1 MNESMMSTTATAEE
15 TFVSRE
21 SRLATVRHRVNA
33 QVLGVYL
40 ALALS
45 WIALSIASP
54 YFLTVDNI
62 RNVFVSASTL
72 ALIGAGLTMVMIAGE
87 IDLSVGAMQAFAG
100 SIAAEFIITQG
111 LPWPLGIVLALAFGT
126 VAGAISGIVAVIGR
140 LDTFIT
146 TLAMLGIAQG
156 TGFLLTGGQ
165 PLNGFPKHYS
175 VIGNGLV
182 GPVPVA
188 VIIMVVAYV
197 VLHVVLTQTEF
208 GLRIFAVGGNRSA
221 AVRVGIPSGRIVV
234 AVLALSGFLA
244 AVAGIIL
251 TSRLDAGSGD
261 YGGADLLP
269 AIAGVIIGG
278 TSLRG
283 GVGSLA
289 GTFAGVLIVATINNG
304 LTILNVQQFW
314 QQVVVGI
321 IIMCAVLIDQAA
333 KGYISV
339 GGGLRGRPGRP
350 REGR

>member
-1 MNESMMSTTATAEE
+1 MATSATAPTEQAPAQ
-15 TFVSRE
+15 RE
-21 SRLATVRHRVNA
+21 SRVRAARRRVNA
-33 QVLGVYL
+33 QVLGVYV
-40 ALALS
+40 ALAVS

-62 RNVFVSASTL
+62 RNVLISASTL
-72 ALIGAGLTMVMIAGE
+72 ALIGAGLTIVMVAGE

-100 SIAAEFIITQG
+100 SIAATFIVTHG
-111 LPWPLGIVLALAFGT
+111 LPWPVGILLALAFGT
-126 VAGAISGIVAVIGR
+126 LAGAISGVVAVIGR
-140 LDTFIT
+140 LDSFIT

-165 PLNGFPKHYS
+165 PVNGFPSDYGY
-175 VIGNGLV
+175 IGNGLV
-182 GPVPVA
+182 GPIPIA
-188 VIIMVVAYV
+188 VIIMLVAYV
-197 VLHVVLTQTEF
+197 VLHVLLTQTEF
-208 GLRIFAVGGNRSA
+208 GMRVYAVGGNRSA
-221 AVRVGIPSGRIVV
+221 AVRVGIPSGRIVIT
-234 AVLALSGFLA
+234 VLAISGFLA

-278 TSLRG
+278 TSLTG
-283 GVGSLA
+283 GVGSLV

-321 IIMCAVLIDQAA
+321 IIMFAVLIDQAA

-339 GGGLRGRPGRP
+339 GGFRIRP
-350 REGR
+350 RRPKEE

>member
-1 MNESMMSTTATAEE
+1 MTSPTIPAEKR
-15 TFVSRE
+15 VLAQE
-21 SRLATVRHRVNA
+21 SRIAAARRRLNA
-33 QVLGVYL
+33 QVLGVYV
-40 ALALS
+40 ALAVT

-54 YFLTVDNI
+54 YFLTVENI

-72 ALIGAGLTMVMIAGE
+72 ALIGAGLTIVMVAGE

-100 SIAAEFIITQG
+100 SIAAWLVISQG
-111 LPWPLGIVLALAFGT
+111 LPWPLAILLALVAGT
-126 VAGAISGIVAVIGR
+126 AAGAISGIVAVIGK

-165 PLNGFPKHYS
+165 PLSGFPADYG

-188 VIIMVVAYV
+188 VIIMLVAYA

-208 GLRIFAVGGNRSA
+208 GLRIYAVGGNRSA
-221 AVRVGIPSGRIVV
+221 AVRVGLPSGRIVIT
-234 AVLALSGFLA
+234 VLAISGFLA

-283 GVGSLA
+283 GVGTLA

-333 KGYISV
+333 KGYIDV
-339 GGGLRGRPGRP
+339 GGWARIRP
-350 REGR
+350 RRTKEAR

>member
-1 MNESMMSTTATAEE
+1 MPDSMISTAVPVERATDPE
-15 TFVSRE
+15 TRFRAA
-21 SRLATVRHRVNA
+21 RRRVNG

-40 ALALS
+40 ALAVA

-62 RNVFVSASTL
+62 RNIFVSASTL
-72 ALIGAGLTMVMIAGE
+72 ALIGAGLTLVMIAGE

-100 SIAAEFIITQG
+100 SIAAEFAITQG
-111 LPWPLGIVLALAFGT
+111 LPWPVAILLALAFGT
-126 VAGAISGIVAVIGR
+126 LAGAISGFVAVIGR

-165 PLNGFPKHYS
+165 PLNGFPSDYS

-188 VIIMVVAYV
+188 VIIMLVAYV
-197 VLHVVLTQTEF
+197 VLHVLLTQTEF
-208 GLRIFAVGGNRSA
+208 GMRIYAVGGNRSA
-221 AVRVGIPSGRIVV
+221 AVRVGIPTGRIVIT
-234 AVLALSGFLA
+234 VLALSGFLA

-278 TSLRG
+278 TSLTG
-283 GVGSLA
+283 GVGSLV

-314 QQVVVGI
+314 QQVVVGV

-333 KGYISV
+333 KGYISI
-339 GGGLRGRPGRP
+339 GGRRIRPPRP
-350 REGR
+350 EAG